1 MVLLNGSK
9 GSILLLWYNDTSIFL
24 FFLLLLN
31 LFQFLFSPFIVN
43 YEDCSLKRKTFFFYL
58 LAMVLK
64 LIVLSLFAF
73 HISKIVTEILM
84 SIMKMSAFSPVKRFN
99 CEL

>member
-31 LFQFLFSPFIVN
+31 LFQFLFSPFIVY
-43 YEDCSLKRKTFFFYL
+43 YEDCSLKRKTFFVL

-84 SIMKMSAFSPVKRFN
+84 SFMKT
-99 CEL
+99 